1 MGHVFC
7 TSSCGTCGKLFTYNP
22 KWVPSLNDSAFC
34 LDCMT
39 VANTKREKMGLKP
52 HPIHPQAYEALEE
65 EEL

>member
-1 MGHVFC
+1 
-7 TSSCGTCGKLFTYNP
+7 
-22 KWVPSLNDSAFC
+22 
-34 LDCMT
+34 MT